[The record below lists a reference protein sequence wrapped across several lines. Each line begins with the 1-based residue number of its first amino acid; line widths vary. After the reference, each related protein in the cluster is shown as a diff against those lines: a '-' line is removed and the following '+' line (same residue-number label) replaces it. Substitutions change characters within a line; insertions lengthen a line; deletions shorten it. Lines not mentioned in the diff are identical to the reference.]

1 MAAQTSFQQN
11 KTILNLQVEKKTTD
25 QILLLTDTEQ
35 DRLKKEL
42 GNIYDNAFPNMPEGE
57 RLSHVLDYFK
67 QPSSHFHRRTIF
79 YRNTVKELIA
89 TTIFVQGKV
98 KYKNRYHNSI
108 YVMTRAILPEFRSC
122 GLGKAL
128 ALKVL
133 TEYQPDLLF
142 TTCAQSSSLH
152 SWLRLSSK
160 CLVDGF
166 EVYPELIGHNG
177 DPVLKPIPRNDLDL
191 INCAFKQA
199 YLEVVQ
205 GNQQSVNKAVGNLSD
220 TMVRKRIYSNMY
232 DFNPWSRNG
241 RKDILA
247 KALGLSAR
255 DGVFVVFLKKM
266 SIH

>member
-11 KTILNLQVEKKTTD
+11 KTILNLQVEEKTTD

-42 GNIYDNAFPNMPEGE
+42 SSIYDSAFPNMPDDE
-57 RLSHVLDYFK
+57 RLSHVLDYFI
-67 QPSSHFHRRTIF
+67 QPLNHFHRQTIF
-79 YRNTVKELIA
+79 YRNTVNELIA

-98 KYKNRYHNSI
+98 RHKNRSHNSI

-133 TEYQPDLLF
+133 TEYQPDVLF

-166 EVYPELIGHNG
+166 EVYPEVIGHNG
-177 DPVLKPIPRNDLDL
+177 DRVLKPIPQKDLDF
-191 INCAFKQA
+191 INSALRQA
-199 YLEVVQ
+199 YLEVAQ

-220 TMVRKRIYSNMY
+220 TMVRKGIYSNMY

-241 RKDILA
+241 REDILA
-247 KALGLSAR
+247 KALGLSTR
-255 DGVFVVFLKKM
+255 DGVLIVFLKKM